1 MLTKKMIIVAT
12 VGLVAM
18 FASLVLANYASA
30 QERKQAENSF
40 TVTPDEAKTL
50 RVRQTYPEITINT
63 NQEARAE
70 LLRIQA
76 SFGTVLVS
84 VAPNG
89 RTTLN
94 DLLKGTCSPDA
105 LYTALVLA
113 QKDFIPSRPDVY
125 PPTGETGGN
134 EQQKAET
141 AEYVRKLIRECAPS
155 R

>member
-1 MLTKKMIIVAT
+1 MRRTIFTAVAVVAVMIGFSAGAQENQITLTKEQAKA
-12 VGLVAM
+12 
-18 FASLVLANYASA
+18 LA
-30 QERKQAENSF
+30 
-40 TVTPDEAKTL
+40 
-50 RVRQTYPEITINT
+50 VRQTYPEISINT

-76 SFGTVLVS
+76 SFGTILVS

-134 EQQKAET
+134 DQQKAET
-141 AEYVRKLIRECAPS
+141 AALVRRVIRECAPS